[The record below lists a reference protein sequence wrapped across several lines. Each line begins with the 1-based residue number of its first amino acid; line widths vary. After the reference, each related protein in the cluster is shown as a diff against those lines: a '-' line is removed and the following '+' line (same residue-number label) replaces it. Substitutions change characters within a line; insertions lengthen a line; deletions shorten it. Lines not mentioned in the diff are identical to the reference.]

1 MTPTSNASQSAIHP
15 NRPEDANQSQ
25 DARHATHQM
34 KAICEY
40 IQKETT
46 ADTAR
51 YEGKLAEKEERLA
64 ELTQRVLQNEE
75 RLAKV

>member
-1 MTPTSNASQSAIHP
+1 MTPTSNVSQSAIHS
-15 NRPEDANQSQ
+15 NPEDFNQSQ
-25 DARHATHQM
+25 HALHATHQM
-34 KAICEY
+34 KTICDH
-40 IQKETT
+40 IQKETA

-64 ELTQRVLQNEE
+64 ELMQRVLQNEE